1 MRESIKLGNIEIIN
15 LKDMGR
21 MSLNRGR
28 KIIKTQYG
36 GKPWMLPSVKE
47 MKYLTTLY
55 DMAIGDFLS
64 KNSISTSYWT
74 NHAWVHGNEG
84 FIYNIKTGSL
94 NNSSMTAAVGYLIIV
109 RTI

>member
-1 MRESIKLGNIEIIN
+1 MESIKLGNIEIIN

-36 GKPWMLPSVKE
+36 GKPWRLPSVKE

-55 DMAIGDFLS
+55 NIGIGDFLS
-64 KNSISTSYWT
+64 KNTISTSYWT
-74 NHAWVHGNEG
+74 NHGGVHGNEG
-84 FIYNIKTGSL
+84 FIYNIKSGSL
-94 NNSSMTAAVGYLIIV
+94 MYSSMSSAVGYLIIV
-109 RTI
+109 RSI